1 MTAVPRSVSAAHPLD
16 PLTGEEIEQAVAAL
30 RSDGVPRTATFIAVS
45 PAEPEKDA
53 LEDAVGIGRRRA
65 DVIAASGGTIIE
77 AIVDLESGAVVERR
91 ELTDVQPP
99 LTVAEFNAVEQA
111 VRKNPLFVEAVR
123 RRGVQDI
130 SLVDIDPISIG
141 YHDLEYERTG
151 RRLVR
156 ILAFVRP
163 YPGGNAYARPLEG
176 VFGVVD
182 IETMEFIHFDDREP
196 VPFPAGDGEFRAAF
210 QPHLRDDL
218 RSIEITQPDG
228 ASFQVDGYEV
238 RWQGWRFRVGFN
250 AREGL
255 VLHCIGYEDEGH
267 VRPILH
273 RASIAEMV
281 VPYADPDRPY
291 QSPLDIGEFNLGTM
305 TNSLMLGCDC
315 LGLIHYFDVAYVA
328 PDGSAVSVANGICL
342 HEEDAGMLWK
352 HTDFRSGHT
361 EVRRA
366 RRLVISSVV
375 TVGNYDYGFFWYL
388 HQDGTIAMEVKATG
402 IVSTKSV
409 ENGETPDYGKLVA
422 PGLCATNHQHIF
434 CARLDFDI
442 DGRQNSVLE
451 VEAVPD
457 ELGPGN
463 PFGNAWKSVER
474 LLRTESEGQREIEP
488 AHARTWLVT
497 NPERLNEVGRPV
509 AYRLVPGDNTVP
521 FCHPTSF
528 QRRRASFIDHH
539 LWVTPYSPV
548 ERYPAGDYPYQH
560 KGGAGLAEW
569 TARDRV
575 IEKTD
580 LIVWYTMNHHHVP
593 RPEDWPV
600 MPVAR
605 IGFEL
610 RPVGFFNKNPALDVP
625 PPEHACE

>member
-16 PLTGEEIEQAVAAL
+16 PLTGKEIERAVAAL

-91 ELTDVQPP
+91 ELKDVQPP

-182 IETMEFIHFDDREP
+182 IETMEFVHFDDREP

-328 PDGSAVSVANGICL
+328 PDGSAVSVAN
-342 HEEDAGMLWK
+342 
-352 HTDFRSGHT
+352 
-361 EVRRA
+361 
-366 RRLVISSVV
+366 
-375 TVGNYDYGFFWYL
+375 
-388 HQDGTIAMEVKATG
+388 
-402 IVSTKSV
+402 
-409 ENGETPDYGKLVA
+409 
-422 PGLCATNHQHIF
+422 
-434 CARLDFDI
+434 
-442 DGRQNSVLE
+442 
-451 VEAVPD
+451 
-457 ELGPGN
+457 
-463 PFGNAWKSVER
+463 
-474 LLRTESEGQREIEP
+474 
-488 AHARTWLVT
+488 
-497 NPERLNEVGRPV
+497 
-509 AYRLVPGDNTVP
+509 
-521 FCHPTSF
+521 
-528 QRRRASFIDHH
+528 
-539 LWVTPYSPV
+539 
-548 ERYPAGDYPYQH
+548 
-560 KGGAGLAEW
+560 
-569 TARDRV
+569 
-575 IEKTD
+575 
-580 LIVWYTMNHHHVP
+580 
-593 RPEDWPV
+593 
-600 MPVAR
+600 
-605 IGFEL
+605 
-610 RPVGFFNKNPALDVP
+610 
-625 PPEHACE
+625 